1 MGNFAVLQKLDAG
14 YFGQGVYLTM
24 DPEYAIEEYGRR
36 VFGLTR
42 VPLLVCVVVVGNTL
56 PVIPYL
62 HPVRLEPT
70 QFRRVASPPGPCD
83 MVGQCAARKVVRRCA
98 QVIESPHT
106 PDGFL
111 GKAIVGKADS
121 HVARVA
127 RDAAANGGD
136 TDPLPCLPARW
147 AAVRSFSEIVVRD
160 ESQVL
165 PLGYVVVD
173 D

>member
-1 MGNFAVLQKLDAG
+1 MVPQVLLGNFAVLQKLDAG
-14 YFGQGVYLTM
+14 YFGQGIYLTM

-42 VPLLVCVVVVGNTL
+42 VPLLVCVVVVGNML
-56 PVIPYL
+56 PVMPL
-62 HPVRLEPT
+62 RSNPT
-70 QFRRVASPPGPCD
+70 PGVMRSHGRVA
-83 MVGQCAARKVVRRCA
+83 QVV
-98 QVIESPHT
+98 ESPHT
-106 PDGFL
+106 PEGFL

-121 HVARVA
+121 HIARVA
-127 RDAAANGGD
+127 NDAAANGGD

-147 AAVRSFSEIVVRD
+147 AAVQSFSEIVVRD

>member
-1 MGNFAVLQKLDAG
+1 MLPQVLLGNFAVLQKLDAG
-14 YFGQGVYLTM
+14 YFGQGIYLTM
-24 DPEYAIEEYGRR
+24 DPEYAIAEYGRR

-56 PVIPYL
+56 PVMPL
-62 HPVRLEPT
+62 RSNPTPGVMRSHHDGRL
-70 QFRRVASPPGPCD
+70 
-83 MVGQCAARKVVRRCA
+83 A
-98 QVIESPHT
+98 QVVESPHT
-106 PDGFL
+106 PEGFL

-121 HVARVA
+121 HIARVA
-127 RDAAANGGD
+127 NDAAANGGD

-147 AAVRSFSEIVVRD
+147 AAVQSFSEIVVRD

-173 D
+173 N